1 MRVERL
7 IIASLLLLFIAARL
21 WWLTRFGLYGD
32 EIFSLRLAAASWSDL
47 FANVIRD
54 AVHPPLFYVL
64 LKVWID
70 VGGESIYWVKLFP
83 VCASIASL
91 APFYLLCR
99 ELKLEP
105 KVSRLALGL
114 MAVNMYMVVYAQD
127 LRMYSLLLFASTC
140 SCWLFVKLL
149 DATESRIGI
158 DLSLFIT
165 NLLLVYTHY
174 YGWLLV
180 GAQLTALV
188 ILQRHKL
195 KRFIA
200 SSLGLVLCFSPWV
213 YLAFRASIEKGGLGA
228 NLSWNPRPG
237 MGDFFWFYLN
247 LNGPVSYRW
256 EDYGVFYK
264 VSLGVYALLT
274 LLFFYA
280 IARFLIRLIQD
291 RTERNQKMIALAV
304 MAFLPSVFAM
314 AASYALRHSIW
325 GMRYLIISSVAY
337 FLILSMSVFDLES
350 RLVRA
355 ITVSSLI
362 AWAALSGWTELVN
375 REKFAVE
382 PLVKQMIETEMDQN
396 QRIRIYTDD
405 GIVGTT
411 LQFYL
416 DRQGEK
422 RFEIVYV
429 RSFDEPND
437 SYFWAAFVK
446 YRFDNKPLVQETLA
460 ERGFQISDGYTA
472 ATHGH
477 KFFLFPVHQV
487 SPSGRIGIR
496 LYSKAIARRK
506 PAPLSKTR
514 GL

>member
-7 IIASLLLLFIAARL
+7 IIASLIILFVAARL

-32 EIFSLRLAAASWSDL
+32 EIFSLRLAASGWSDL
-47 FANVIRD
+47 FTNVIRD

-64 LKVWID
+64 LKVWIAA
-70 VGGESIYWVKLFP
+70 GGESILWVKLFP
-83 VCASIASL
+83 VCASIFSL

-105 KVSRLALGL
+105 KIIRLTLGL

-127 LRMYSLLLFASTC
+127 LRMYSLLLLASTC
-140 SCWLFVKLL
+140 SCWLFVKLINAEENRP
-149 DATESRIGI
+149 AT
-158 DLSLFIT
+158 DLMLFVA

-180 GAQLTALV
+180 AAQAAALA
-188 ILQRHKL
+188 ILRRHKL
-195 KRFIA
+195 KRFIFSA
-200 SSLGLVLCFSPWV
+200 LALGLFFSPWV
-213 YLAFRASIEKGGLGA
+213 YLAFRASIAKGGLGA

-237 MGDFFWFYLN
+237 IGDFFWFYLN

-256 EDYGVFYK
+256 EDYGAFYK

-280 IARFLIRLIQD
+280 ITRFLIRLIRHSKEQNRD
-291 RTERNQKMIALAV
+291 SMIVLAV
-304 MAFLPSVFAM
+304 MAFLPSVLAFI
-314 AASYALRHSIW
+314 ASYVLQQSIW

-337 FLILSMSVFDLES
+337 FLILSVSVFDLQP
-350 RLVRA
+350 RLVRT

-362 AWAALSGWTELVN
+362 VWAALSGWTELAN

-382 PLVKQMIETEMDQN
+382 PMVKQMIETETDQH
-396 QRIRIYTDD
+396 IRIYTDD

-411 LQFYL
+411 LKFYL
-416 DRQGEK
+416 DRLGEK

-429 RSFDEPND
+429 RRFGDID
-437 SYFWAAFVK
+437 DAHFWAAFVK
-446 YRFDNKPLVQETLA
+446 YRFDNKPLAQEILA
-460 ERGFQISDGYTA
+460 EGGFQISDGYTA

-477 KFFLFPVHQV
+477 KFFLFPVQ
-487 SPSGRIGIR
+487 R
-496 LYSKAIARRK
+496 
-506 PAPLSKTR
+506 
-514 GL
+514 

>member
-1 MRVERL
+1 MRLQRSIIALL
-7 IIASLLLLFIAARL
+7 IILFVTTRL
-21 WWLTRFGLYGD
+21 WWLARFGLYGD
-32 EIFSLRLAAASWSDL
+32 EIFSLRLAAGSWSDL

-64 LKVWID
+64 LKLWIT
-70 VGGESIYWVKLFP
+70 VGGESVYWVKLFP

-99 ELKLEP
+99 ESKLEP

-140 SCWLFVKLL
+140 SCWLFVKMMNE
-149 DATESRIGI
+149 TESKLGT
-158 DLSLFIT
+158 DLLLFVA
-165 NLLLVYTHY
+165 NLILVYTHY
-174 YGWLLV
+174 YGWLLA
-180 GAQLTALV
+180 GAQALALV

-195 KRFIA
+195 KRFVV
-200 SSLGLVLCFSPWV
+200 SSLALVLCFSPWI

-228 NLSWNPRPG
+228 NLSWNPKPG
-237 MGDFFWFYLN
+237 IGDFFWFYLN
-247 LNGPVSYRW
+247 LNGPISYRW

-280 IARFLIRLIQD
+280 IARFLTRLIRD
-291 RTERNQKMIALAV
+291 RKERNRDAMIALAV
-304 MAFLPSVFAM
+304 MAFLPSVLALT
-314 AASYALRHSIW
+314 ASYALPQSIW

-337 FLILSMSVFDLES
+337 FLILSMSVFDLQP
-350 RLVRA
+350 RRIRTL
-355 ITVSSLI
+355 TVSSLI

-382 PLVKQMIETEMDQN
+382 PLVKQMIEAESDEKQHV
-396 QRIRIYTDD
+396 RIYTDD

-416 DRQGEK
+416 DRQSEK
-422 RFEIVYV
+422 RFEIIYV
-429 RSFDEPND
+429 RSFEEIDD
-437 SYFWAAFVK
+437 SQFWAAFVK
-446 YRFDNKPLVQETLA
+446 YRFDNKRLAQEVLA
-460 ERGFQISDGYTA
+460 ERGFQISDGCTA

-477 KFFLFPVHQV
+477 KFFLFPVQ
-487 SPSGRIGIR
+487 R
-496 LYSKAIARRK
+496 
-506 PAPLSKTR
+506 
-514 GL
+514 